1 MGHGP
6 QQQCHQN
13 QDANAAED
21 GAVGEVEQ
29 VEGRVQVQRHD
40 KHVGHGHGQGA
51 QAREPGE
58 GDEPRLRRAAL
69 VVAQKRHDD
78 EDENDDAPGFGD
90 ADGCSAGKVV
100 GEGDEP
106 HGHGEKS
113 HGAHERE
120 AQAPALFKQKG
131 GDRKQGDEQRSDKG
145 RLGEVAED
153 RRGWVAGQRRE
164 KRACLREERHGEQAE
179 QQIGHE
185 DRDDDGGR
193 EHAGQGRGPL
203 GFGAGAGGIGVKRAF
218 DFGAAQHVSG

>member
-6 QQQCHQN
+6 QQQCTRTRTPTPPKMVRLVKSN
-13 QDANAAED
+13 RSRA
-21 GAVGEVEQ
+21 GF
-29 VEGRVQVQRHD
+29 RYQRHD

-100 GEGDEP
+100 GGGDEP
-106 HGHGEKS
+106 TATAENPTEHTSG
-113 HGAHERE
+113 RRRR
-120 AQAPALFKQKG
+120 P
-131 GDRKQGDEQRSDKG
+131 RSSSRRAATENRAMSSAAIKAG
-145 RLGEVAED
+145 SVRLPRTAAAGSP
-153 RRGWVAGQRRE
+153 GQRRE

-185 DRDDDGGR
+185 DRDDDGMAESTR
-193 EHAGQGRGPL
+193 ARAPGPARL
-203 GFGAGAGGIGVKRAF
+203 RRRCWR
-218 DFGAAQHVSG
+218 HRR